1 MTHRGSNIIHP
12 VKTYSQVQLVF
23 AGKNASAFNQ
33 QSRQVDRCKS
43 SYGLFLHRKV
53 STLKSDIDIGSLSK
67 QLLRSGSYSS
77 ISSYDISPGNAASRN

>member
-23 AGKNASAFNQ
+23 AGKHANH
-33 QSRQVDRCKS
+33 RCKS